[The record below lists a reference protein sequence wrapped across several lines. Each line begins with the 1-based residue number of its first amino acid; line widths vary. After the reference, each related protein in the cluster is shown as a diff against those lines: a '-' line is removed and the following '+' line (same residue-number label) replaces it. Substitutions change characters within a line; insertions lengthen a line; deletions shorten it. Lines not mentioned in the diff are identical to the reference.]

1 MLVSRTET
9 TYPAGAPV
17 LVSGTETT
25 YPAGAPVFNQ
35 VFKLGFYVYV

>member
-9 TYPAGAPV
+9 TYPAGTPV